1 MARVIRSSLLI
12 SVVLALLL
20 LTLPGEI
27 RRWMESGDLYVFSR
41 RFFQDLVARLSGP
54 GRLRFILQPAMAILL
69 GARDGAKDFRAGSA
83 AFLWCLLSHGSRRA
97 LLLRDAL
104 ASVRDLLALAVLMV
118 LISQFLIFREID
130 PLAALL
136 LGPILIG
143 APYAMTRAL
152 ANRILQHTHGAT
164 SGQKS
169 S

>member
-1 MARVIRSSLLI
+1 MVSLNRSSLLI
-12 SVVLALLL
+12 AVVLALLL

-27 RRWMESGDLYVFSR
+27 RRWMETGDLYVFSQE
-41 RFFQDLVARLSGP
+41 FFQDLAARLSGP

-69 GARDGAKDFRAGSA
+69 GSRDGAKDFRAGSA
-83 AFLWCLLSHGSRRA
+83 AFLWCLLSHGSRRT

-104 ASVRDLLALAVLMV
+104 ASVRDLLALAVLMD
-118 LISQFLIFREID
+118 LISQFLIFRGID

-143 APYAMTRAL
+143 APYATSRAL
-152 ANRILQHTHGAT
+152 ANRILQHTRGAT
-164 SGQKS
+164 SARKS